1 MLGSV
6 SAESRPRS
14 LLSTG
19 TIRYPSKDNPTLSK
33 LSLIIFLQAVWGFS
47 SLGKKVIPTPYSPNS
62 GRIIPDCIREWSS
75 NKIVKIRNPRSTR
88 PWQHVLD
95 VLSGY
100 ILLAKKLNSNDIPN
114 GEVFNFGPKV
124 EKKREVINLVKEM
137 NKIWKKGRWIIKKN
151 NKFQESNLLQ
161 LNSNK
166 AKKILKWECKMNL
179 KKTINFTAEWYK
191 YYFLNKKKI
200 FEFSLAQI
208 KKFESLSKK

>member
-1 MLGSV
+1 
-6 SAESRPRS
+6 
-14 LLSTG
+14 
-19 TIRYPSKDNPTLSK
+19 
-33 LSLIIFLQAVWGFS
+33 
-47 SLGKKVIPTPYSPNS
+47 
-62 GRIIPDCIREWSS
+62 
-75 NKIVKIRNPRSTR
+75 
-88 PWQHVLD
+88 
-95 VLSGY
+95 
-100 ILLAKKLNSNDIPN
+100 
-114 GEVFNFGPKV
+114 
-124 EKKREVINLVKEM
+124 M

-191 YYFLNKKKI
+191 YYFLNKKNI